1 MAESSIDLLHDHTL
15 VWMTHPDVDVAAQYP
30 RSFLT
35 LDGGWTE
42 IKDPLKSP
50 KVQKA
55 LTGNALVRPAA
66 ETIKEK

>member
-1 MAESSIDLLHDHTL
+1 MADNADLLHDHTL

-35 LDGGWTE
+35 LDSGWKE
-42 IKDPLKSP
+42 LSDPDRSP

-55 LTGNALVRPAA
+55 LSGTALVRPAA